1 MFNHRFRRLSSLVA
15 AATIATSIGLAP
27 VSAFAAPIVVGP
39 PPTALPDLQA
49 AYTGDA
55 SAAASQTFTFTVK
68 VTSVG
73 AATKVGQQVTFGGL
87 LPAGFTIQQLVP
99 PAGIDCRYDN
109 RFQTAIET
117 PHPLF
122 YCVGS
127 RPLLPNSSVS
137 LSLRAQAAAQP
148 GQYQMDVFVDVP
160 NNDIQEFNE
169 NNNFGRG
176 AFRVT

>member
-73 AATKVGQQVTFGGL
+73 AATKVGQQVTFGGG
-87 LPAGFTIQQLVP
+87 LPSGFSIQQLVP
-99 PAGIDCRYDN
+99 PTGITCQYGN
-109 RFQTAIET
+109 RFQIAIEPPT
-117 PHPLF
+117 APSYAELA
-122 YCVGS
+122 
-127 RPLLPNSSVS
+127 RQ
-137 LSLRAQAAAQP
+137 RALEEIAAEEQARANVRSQRRAWPQR
-148 GQYQMDVFVDVP
+148 Q
-160 NNDIQEFNE
+160 
-169 NNNFGRG
+169 RG
-176 AFRVT
+176 GPFERFTVY